1 MGEYDLHDN
10 VAVDLVRYVR
20 SNTIRNEQQFIMLVL
35 AYNSG
40 LFADTNDYVSSVCI
54 GTSSSGKSHLKKK
67 NDALFEH
74 INVMDASTGTEK
86 SLIHDN
92 EWDEADVISMGELQ
106 QPPEEMIEFLK
117 RAHGGDEEVVIRQTR
132 GNPQS
137 GFETEKITKKS
148 KSYHFT
154 FAQFDAD
161 FEFWNRL
168 LKLPV
173 HESESKNRAVGRME
187 AGHDNIS
194 IGDDGIQ
201 YGYDFE
207 EGKKALQQHF
217 ADVKAHA
224 PKRAKL
230 PNGQG
235 DYEWDVWSVV
245 EPIFNHSRS
254 ESNRVYQMIF
264 NLIRSSAMLNYKNR
278 DRTTVTED
286 GEEHEAVVVEAQDVA
301 NITRCLEAL
310 QSTTHEIDQK
320 KRAIVEAI
328 RAKSGPDD
336 AIEGL
341 APIREF
347 LKESD
352 APEVKQGELEAI
364 LGDLADNFLV
374 EINEEAGEGGRDV
387 YRAYKWD
394 KLGVP
399 RIDEYADL
407 FKDCVDPIGVSP
419 DSGGPPEELP
429 FMETW
434 ADQREDLETTAQ
446 DLLKTAQIDSG
457 GNTRSSGD
465 VDSDDSGPAPATD
478 DGDAG
483 LSAYGGGVE
492 EEEDEDPVELNPWTA
507 VVLDRVAPVLDN
519 SRIPD
524 MEEVPVEAFLGLTSI
539 SDPDLT
545 NLSVEDTM
553 LDPDHKVWIQR
564 SKPDEWVET
573 STQARREIQGSISE
587 LIDEGVIRFKE
598 VHESRD
604 GSPVDATLSVHPPA
618 E

>member
-1 MGEYDLHDN
+1 MRH
-10 VAVDLVRYVR
+10 
-20 SNTIRNEQQFIMLVL
+20 
-35 AYNSG
+35 
-40 LFADTNDYVSSVCI
+40 
-54 GTSSSGKSHLKKK
+54 
-67 NDALFEH
+67 
-74 INVMDASTGTEK
+74 
-86 SLIHDN
+86 
-92 EWDEADVISMGELQ
+92 
-106 QPPEEMIEFLK
+106 
-117 RAHGGDEEVVIRQTR
+117 VVT
-132 GNPQS
+132 
-137 GFETEKITKKS
+137 
-148 KSYHFT
+148 
-154 FAQFDAD
+154 
-161 FEFWNRL
+161 
-168 LKLPV
+168 
-173 HESESKNRAVGRME
+173 
-187 AGHDNIS
+187 
-194 IGDDGIQ
+194 
-201 YGYDFE
+201 
-207 EGKKALQQHF
+207 
-217 ADVKAHA
+217 
-224 PKRAKL
+224 
-230 PNGQG
+230 
-235 DYEWDVWSVV
+235 
-245 EPIFNHSRS
+245 
-254 ESNRVYQMIF
+254 
-264 NLIRSSAMLNYKNR
+264 
-278 DRTTVTED
+278 
-286 GEEHEAVVVEAQDVA
+286 
-301 NITRCLEAL
+301 
-310 QSTTHEIDQK
+310 STTHEIDQK

-407 FKDCVDPIGVSP
+407 FEDCVDPIGVSP
-419 DSGGPPEELP
+419 PDGGPPEELP

-465 VDSDDSGPAPATD
+465 VDSDDAGPAPATD

-492 EEEDEDPVELNPWTA
+492 EEEDPVELNPWTA

-553 LDPDHKVWIQR
+553 LDPDHEVWTQQ
-564 SKPDEWVET
+564 SNPDSWVT
-573 STQARREIQGSISE
+573 TVTDARRHIQ
-587 LIDEGVIRFKE
+587 
-598 VHESRD
+598 H
-604 GSPVDATLSVHPPA
+604 
-618 E
+618 